1 MHVENI
7 LRPQPGASNAPYG
20 FGYGRSP
27 VQQMHPTALFSVLC
41 SLFFVLCSLFSVLR
55 PPVLSSPV
63 LQFSV
68 LQFSVLLRLTR
79 LHPTAILRSANGDD
93 GDE

>member
-41 SLFFVLCSLFSVLR
+41 SLFFVLCSLFSVLQFSR
-55 PPVLSSPV
+55 SQFSGPPVLSSPV
-63 LQFSV
+63 LSSF
-68 LQFSVLLRLTR
+68 
-79 LHPTAILRSANGDD
+79 AA
-93 GDE
+93 